1 MVSFFELILWI
12 VVIGG
17 GIFLC
22 SISSY
27 SFRMNRVQKDHP
39 SDKIPH
45 VIINMWNFIRQS
57 KVEPTLAKTKKEYED
72 FKSSYNSVEQL
83 RYRGGA
89 TSPREF
95 DKF

>member
-1 MVSFFELILWI
+1 MVTFFEFILWI
-12 VVIGG
+12 VVISG

-27 SFRMNRVQKDHP
+27 SFRMNRNQKDH
-39 SDKIPH
+39 SSEKIPH
-45 VIINMWNFIRQS
+45 VIINMWNYIRQS
-57 KVEPTLAKTKKEYED
+57 KLEPTLAKTKKEYEE

-89 TSPREF
+89 AAPHES